1 MTIYWALSVSY
12 RYIYFYIVY
21 LLVCITLSFFKSQ
34 NEIMNRIDDN
44 DSQIAIMESQ
54 KQSSSELAADPN
66 SIVTENTETESGIV
80 NTMRK
85 ISNTFA
91 Q

>member
-1 MTIYWALSVSY
+1 
-12 RYIYFYIVY
+12 
-21 LLVCITLSFFKSQ
+21 
-34 NEIMNRIDDN
+34 MNRIDDN